1 MSNYTSKMLTH
12 RIRKDDGHVMTDS
25 IDSTNRNSMVLR
37 KLINSGAMDTE
48 DASIRMRKYPIEK
61 HLKNGRNS
69 GGKVFKI
76 WTATGKVW

>member
-1 MSNYTSKMLTH
+1 MNNYTSKMLTH

-37 KLINSGAMDTE
+37 KLINSGAMDEE
-48 DASIRMRKYPIEK
+48 DYSIRIRKYPIEK
-61 HLKNGRNS
+61 HLKDGRNS